1 MIRKGIR
8 LTVIVAIALLVL
20 ISATAYFIN
29 LYRDSIALEGA
40 RSALGESDVR
50 VVDVS
55 VESISSNEVRFDE
68 ITLELA
74 AGGII
79 SIDGVTLPVRFR
91 GLTDSTLHIDTVRFE
106 PGAADTGP
114 IRFAAGLQSFLQA
127 PAATPGATIRIDEVL
142 LPDMPLIRD
151 VAWHADLLNPTLR
164 ATVGT
169 FELITTTTED
179 DDGAFRGSL
188 RALLPDD
195 TEAVMLG
202 FRLAPDQEGFLVRG
216 TINLA
221 LEPLLPALHAIGA
234 VPAEVTGLISTLSGV
249 FEFRLEADET
259 LPVEVQA
266 TFDTASAT
274 AVTYRAEDAVIG
286 LSIAATTPVDAVAV
300 YPSLDWSAQIARSSV
315 EITGMDFDLP
325 VVRLRNSECRS
336 GISCRTGLDFSYGD
350 VAISD
355 LTIDAVTVNAGAV
368 QFDSRDNEWT
378 VSSPGTRITLNGP
391 AVAGRHVV
399 APAIEADVSGSNE
412 RVSAVVD
419 FSTPEGGLS
428 GRAGLSHD
436 LAAATGTFT
445 LQSAALEF
453 DLLNLSAIFTDWPY
467 DWDVTAGRG
476 TAGAEFG
483 WSMADSDFAYK
494 GSMALTADSLAGRYA
509 DIAFL
514 GFSSRL
520 DIEVDSE
527 TPLAL
532 KPARF
537 DVALVDIGFPVEDI
551 SGVAT
556 PYIDD
561 SAVEVSSL
569 SMTVLGGTVTADP
582 FRFDLDADS
591 NELML
596 RASNVQLPLMVGL
609 ADLEAVTI
617 SGSVSGEIPVTIRGN
632 NVIIDEGFLENDPP
646 GGVIQYLGGAANGV
660 VDDTSQLGVVTRTL
674 RNLEFD
680 SLTSAVNYS
689 QEGDLVLQMRLKG
702 INPDVDPTQPVI
714 LNLNVENN
722 VPQMLR
728 SLQATRSIEDVLER
742 KLSQ

>member
-1 MIRKGIR
+1 
-8 LTVIVAIALLVL
+8 VAIALLVL

-29 LYRDSIALEGA
+29 LYRDSIALEVA

-266 TFDTASAT
+266 TFDTASGIR
-274 AVTYRAEDAVIG
+274 YG
-286 LSIAATTPVDAVAV
+286 
-300 YPSLDWSAQIARSSV
+300 
-315 EITGMDFDLP
+315 GDLP
-325 VVRLRNSECRS
+325 GGRCRNRAVGRRDDPGGCRGRIPVARLVRADRAVFRRDYWHGLRP
-336 GISCRTGLDFSYGD
+336 SCRASSKQRVPLRHLLPHG
-350 VAISD
+350 
-355 LTIDAVTVNAGAV
+355 
-368 QFDSRDNEWT
+368 SRLFIRRCGNQRPDYRR
-378 VSSPGTRITLNGP
+378 GNGK
-391 AVAGRHVV
+391 R
-399 APAIEADVSGSNE
+399 
-412 RVSAVVD
+412 R
-419 FSTPEGGLS
+419 
-428 GRAGLSHD
+428 GRAVR
-436 LAAATGTFT
+436 
-445 LQSAALEF
+445 QS
-453 DLLNLSAIFTDWPY
+453 
-467 DWDVTAGRG
+467 
-476 TAGAEFG
+476 
-483 WSMADSDFAYK
+483 
-494 GSMALTADSLAGRYA
+494 
-509 DIAFL
+509 
-514 GFSSRL
+514 
-520 DIEVDSE
+520 
-527 TPLAL
+527 
-532 KPARF
+532 
-537 DVALVDIGFPVEDI
+537 
-551 SGVAT
+551 
-556 PYIDD
+556 
-561 SAVEVSSL
+561 
-569 SMTVLGGTVTADP
+569 
-582 FRFDLDADS
+582 
-591 NELML
+591 
-596 RASNVQLPLMVGL
+596 
-609 ADLEAVTI
+609 
-617 SGSVSGEIPVTIRGN
+617 
-632 NVIIDEGFLENDPP
+632 
-646 GGVIQYLGGAANGV
+646 
-660 VDDTSQLGVVTRTL
+660 
-674 RNLEFD
+674 
-680 SLTSAVNYS
+680 
-689 QEGDLVLQMRLKG
+689 
-702 INPDVDPTQPVI
+702 
-714 LNLNVENN
+714 
-722 VPQMLR
+722 
-728 SLQATRSIEDVLER
+728 
-742 KLSQ
+742 